1 MRSLENRKSHTV
13 VRESEFRVV
22 VRNGRHFMETVG
34 LPRQIEL
41 EGLRDKFRIKP
52 WTDRRT
58 RSILEASAR
67 EAVNSL
73 KHVKIAS

>member
-1 MRSLENRKSHTV
+1 MNTLARNTKPNV

-22 VRNGRHFMETVG
+22 NRNGRHFMETVG

-52 WTDRRT
+52 WTDRNT
-58 RSILEASAR
+58 RSILEASVRMASSSLR
-67 EAVNSL
+67 EIRS
-73 KHVKIAS
+73 

>member
-1 MRSLENRKSHTV
+1 MNTLARNTKPNV

-52 WTDRRT
+52 WTDRNT
-58 RSILEASAR
+58 RSILEASVRMASSSLR
-67 EAVNSL
+67 EIRS
-73 KHVKIAS
+73 

>member
-22 VRNGRHFMETVG
+22 NRNGRHFMETVG

-52 WTDRRT
+52 WTDRNT
-58 RSILEASAR
+58 RSILEASVRMASSSLR
-67 EAVNSL
+67 EIRS
-73 KHVKIAS
+73 

>member
-1 MRSLENRKSHTV
+1 MNTLARNTKPNV